1 MEQYVVKVLVPCGN
15 QYVTF
20 RQFEVTGWR
29 NATQVKS
36 MWTGRGFLTSIV
48 KL

>member
-1 MEQYVVKVLVPCGN
+1 MEQYVVKVLVPHGN

-20 RQFEVTGWR
+20 RQFEVTGWNR
-29 NATQVKS
+29 AVQIKS
-36 MWTGRGFLTSIV
+36 SWMGRGFLASIV